1 MLWQFL
7 GVLAERLDQTN
18 SDLHSARQELAA
30 EDLTADIF
38 TIDVDT
44 SPFAPRES

>member
-1 MLWQFL
+1 VKMLWQFL

-30 EDLTADIF
+30 EDLSAEIF
-38 TIDVDT
+38 DVDV
-44 SPFAPRES
+44 SPFRTL